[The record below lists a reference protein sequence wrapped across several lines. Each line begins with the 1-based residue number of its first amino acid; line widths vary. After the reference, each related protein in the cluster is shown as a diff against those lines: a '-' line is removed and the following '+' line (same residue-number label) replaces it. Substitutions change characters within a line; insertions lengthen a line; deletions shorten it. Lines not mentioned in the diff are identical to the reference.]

1 MGYTSLVLMVGI
13 VGGPLFAGILAD
25 VTGSYRTGF
34 TILAVLAASGSV
46 MFALAKPPAPP
57 SESAAR
63 A

>member
-25 VTGSYRTGF
+25 VTGSYRIGF

-57 SESAAR
+57 SN
-63 A
+63 